1 MSALVVVGAQWGDEG
16 KGKIVD
22 HLAEQSDLVVR
33 FQGGNNAGH
42 TLVVGGKKQV
52 LHLIPSG
59 ILQPHARCVV
69 GPGVVMDPWVL
80 VKELRALKAEGML
93 KDSSRLVLCE
103 RATLIL
109 PYHKALDHLRE
120 AAAGEGKIGTTGR
133 GIGPAYED
141 AVGRRSVRLG
151 LLNDWGRL
159 RSELEKHLRE
169 KNALIAHYGGEPIQ
183 VETVL
188 NDLAEVAEEIRPYL
202 GDSCGLVAEAIQQ
215 GKRILFEGA
224 QGTLL
229 DVLHGTYPFVTSSH
243 TVAGAV
249 CTSMG
254 IGPGT
259 IQRVVAVSKAYT
271 TRVGMGPFP
280 TELHDAQGDELRQ
293 KGGEFGATTGRPR
306 RCGWLDLVALKH
318 AVQINGATEI
328 ALTKADVLS
337 GISGLSVCTAYR
349 VKSTGQQVQFLPW
362 NLDMEDA
369 EPVLEPIEGWEEDVT
384 GITAYD
390 ALPQP
395 VKHLVELVERHTG
408 VPVSS
413 VSVGPGRE
421 QTILRDVSRH
431 V

>member
-1 MSALVVVGAQWGDEG
+1 M
-16 KGKIVD
+16 
-22 HLAEQSDLVVR
+22 
-33 FQGGNNAGH
+33 
-42 TLVVGGKKQV
+42 
-52 LHLIPSG
+52 
-59 ILQPHARCVV
+59 
-69 GPGVVMDPWVL
+69 
-80 VKELRALKAEGML
+80 
-93 KDSSRLVLCE
+93 
-103 RATLIL
+103 
-109 PYHKALDHLRE
+109 
-120 AAAGEGKIGTTGR
+120 
-133 GIGPAYED
+133 
-141 AVGRRSVRLG
+141 
-151 LLNDWGRL
+151 
-159 RSELEKHLRE
+159 
-169 KNALIAHYGGEPIQ
+169 
-183 VETVL
+183 
-188 NDLAEVAEEIRPYL
+188 
-202 GDSCGLVAEAIQQ
+202 
-215 GKRILFEGA
+215 FEGA

-280 TELHDAQGDELRQ
+280 TELHYAQGDELRQ

-395 VKHLVELVERHTG
+395 VKSLVELVERHTG